1 MQNFVPGGTGICKVY
16 FVPLE
21 DVFVFPVVL
30 GGLSVD
36 ATGAL
41 RKFLFIPT
49 RLEFRNYRHDFI
61 GNLLIDF
68 L

>member
-21 DVFVFPVVL
+21 DAFVFPAVL
-30 GGLSVD
+30 GALSVD

-49 RLEFRNYRHDFI
+49 RLELRNYRHDFI
-61 GNLLIDF
+61 GDLSVNF